1 MKTIQ
6 ILCIVLFLFSSVQQ
20 VEAQEVTAKRLDN
33 PEWVQVTFLKFIPGK
48 REMAEKIISDY
59 FMKADQN
66 AGIKAPI
73 SLRMLTGEYDYILVW
88 DLSEGLETFN
98 YQISP
103 EDASWMNELTK
114 LAGGQEEAGQV
125 MSEFFSY
132 VELWKSQ
139 IARKE

>member
-103 EDASWMNELTK
+103 EMP
-114 LAGGQEEAGQV
+114 AG
-125 MSEFFSY
+125 
-132 VELWKSQ
+132 
-139 IARKE
+139 